1 MDMSA
6 TASHADVSVVNVVV
20 PIVVVSVIVVVVIVV
35 VVVDFVGIEDSDTLF
50 CCCFC
55 VDDVVLTQNSMRE
68 DTQ

>member
-1 MDMSA
+1 MSA
-6 TASHADVSVVNVVV
+6 TASHADVSVYNVVV
-20 PIVVVSVIVVVVIVV
+20 PIVVVSVIVVVV